1 MRTLFLLLLLST
13 IARADPETEDYAIR
27 AAMLDPACY
36 TMVGTAAGT
45 LDVTVPAGRAW
56 HVTNAFAVYYGTPI
70 SVAQDAYPLS
80 RRTGFLRPLDAR
92 RALTLGPGTRIR
104 NNTGINLA
112 YVLYCDPAALWASDA
127 RYTTDPR
134 GLYFE
139 RLQKLRTIP
148 TESVTLEAT
157 GGGAID
163 DDIHVDLPAVPVM
176 ITSASAYDI
185 SWITAKCPGHI
196 SAVNLLDEINN
207 SHAVRFADSLM
218 HPLPACGA
226 RIAIEKGSN
235 ADTPGSANPAIA
247 YPIHGSGSLTF
258 QRLPIDW

>member
-1 MRTLFLLLLLST
+1 MRTLLLLVLLST
-13 IARADPETEDYAIR
+13 IARADAELEDFALR

-36 TMVGTAAGT
+36 TMAGT
-45 LDVTVPAGRAW
+45 SVGALDATVPPGHAW
-56 HVTNAFAVYYGTPI
+56 HVTNAFAVYYGNPI
-70 SVAQDAYPLS
+70 SVAQDLYPLS
-80 RRTGFLRPLDAR
+80 RRTGFIRPLDAR

-112 YVLYCDPAALWASDA
+112 YILYCDPAALWASDA

-134 GLYFE
+134 ALYYE
-139 RLQKLRTIP
+139 RLQALRTIP
-148 TESVTLEAT
+148 TESLTLEAT

-163 DDIHVDLPAVPVM
+163 DDLHADLPAVRVM
-176 ITSASAYDI
+176 VTSASAYDV
-185 SWITAKCPGHI
+185 SWITAKCPGWI

-207 SHAVRFADSLM
+207 SHAVRFADTLM

-226 RIAIEKGSN
+226 RIAVQKGSN
-235 ADTPGSANPAIA
+235 ADTPGSTNPAIA

-258 QRLPIDW
+258 QRLPVGW